1 MVGGGGRGVG
11 AQENRAQEGGER
23 VRGGKQEAGEE
34 RKGSGRS
41 KIKGIIYYTL
51 KYFHKQE
58 PKMLFY

>member
-1 MVGGGGRGVG
+1 MG

-51 KYFHKQE
+51 QYFHKQE